1 MRCEETAT
9 DNTGTDLHNGAQ
21 IPSRFTA
28 NTSAR
33 SARRKTQ
40 AGKKQLVIEQTAEQ
54 LLQTSVKL
62 LRRCLAWLGESCLA
76 PNL

>member
-21 IPSRFTA
+21 IPSQFTA

-40 AGKKQLVIEQTAEQ
+40 AGETQRVIEQTAEQ

-76 PNL
+76 RNL